1 MMRSYDEQLNEFVRR
16 YQVRVTVLFH
26 NGPKLIML
34 PPRATLN
41 DLYRN
46 IDSPKLHTLVYTEPG
61 APVPRT
67 DEYLMHF
74 ITRMR
79 MQPWHLRPK
88 VYRVFALT
96 QALLPLRVLP
106 RPTAEAEAP
115 ASVCVSSAVQPPEE
129 ANMADTT
136 QASAPDGQMQ
146 SCPPPDALEHTAAGC
161 ASAAPPCP

>member
-79 MQPWHLRPK
+79 MQPCPRIPVFESLPSPYIYIETLRHC
-88 VYRVFALT
+88 VVR
-96 QALLPLRVLP
+96 
-106 RPTAEAEAP
+106 AEARQDTIGKP
-115 ASVCVSSAVQPPEE
+115 HQAS
-129 ANMADTT
+129 TT
-136 QASAPDGQMQ
+136 QHEETGTVM
-146 SCPPPDALEHTAAGC
+146 
-161 ASAAPPCP
+161 